1 VRFFLCVFTIFVGL
15 MATGCVAPALP
26 DPPPVKPGSRL
37 HLFLQ
42 PLPQEAHRLNL
53 TLSAVKARRDDG
65 TVVVLHD
72 APLPLNPQVP
82 IGVQRKLLTAV
93 LPHGRYQGL
102 EITIVEASLLTDEGR
117 VDLLLPEEAL
127 FVPEEFTIESQQAL
141 ALFLSLSGDRLVSAG
156 YRLTPRFSL
165 YKPQPPLPGLKG
177 VVSESWSGTISVF
190 EKTTPEVVSVVALGT
205 VPKDLVLDPERRWV
219 YAALEG
225 RDAIVGID
233 LVTETVQSQISLR
246 PGDDPREIAL
256 SPDRQ
261 TLACVNTGSNSLSLI
276 DARSL
281 YEKNRVRFSSVPSA
295 VFFGGSG
302 DQVFVLHN
310 ASNTLSLVDAGRG
323 EEVASIKLGEAPV
336 RGAASPDGRF
346 LYIITEDSPD
356 LLVVDSSTLTLI
368 GRKYVGYGALC
379 LSVNPVNGL
388 VYIGQKSGE
397 VVILDTALDV
407 PIDRF
412 RLRGAVSDL
421 SIDVEENT
429 LFAALPI
436 LNRVEKYDLVSKKH
450 LGGIDIGPGGYAV
463 AVMGEE

>member
-1 VRFFLCVFTIFVGL
+1 MRFFLCVFTIFVGL
-15 MATGCVAPALP
+15 MTTGCVAPVQP
-26 DPPPVKPGSRL
+26 DPPPVNPGSRL

-42 PLPQEAHRLNL
+42 PLPQETHRLKL
-53 TLSAVKARRDDG
+53 TLSSIAAQRSDG
-65 TVVVLHD
+65 ATVNLRET
-72 APLPLNPQVP
+72 PLPLNPQEL
-82 IGVQRKLLTAV
+82 IGVQRKLLSAE
-93 LPHGRYQGL
+93 LPPGRYQGV
-102 EITIVEASLLTDEGR
+102 EINIAEASLLTDEGP

-141 ALFLSLSGDRLVSAG
+141 ALFLSLSGDRLISAG
-156 YRLTPRFSL
+156 YRLAPRFSL

-177 VVSESWSGTISVF
+177 VVSESHSGTLSVF
-190 EKTTPEVVSVVALGT
+190 EKTAPEVVSVVALGT
-205 VPKDLVLDPERRWV
+205 VPRDLVLDPERRWV
-219 YAALEG
+219 YVALEG
-225 RDAIVGID
+225 RDAIAGID

-246 PGDDPREIAL
+246 PGDDPVEIAL

-261 TLACVNTGSNSLSLI
+261 TIACVNSGSNSVSLI

-281 YEKNRVRFSSVPSA
+281 FEKNRVRFSSVPSA

-310 ASNTLSLVDAGRG
+310 ASNTLSLVDVGRG

-336 RGAASPDGRF
+336 RGAASPDGRL
-346 LYIITEDSPD
+346 LYILTEDSPD

-388 VYIGQKSGE
+388 VYIGQQSGE
-397 VVILDTALDV
+397 IVILDTALDV

-412 RLRGAVSDL
+412 VLQGAVAYL

-429 LFAALPI
+429 LFAVLPG